1 VAKNQSIG
9 SKAGE
14 ASKDCLETEEAHTNQ
29 SCSES
34 SEGL

>member
-1 VAKNQSIG
+1 MAKNQSTG

-14 ASKDCLETEEAHTNQ
+14 ALKDCIVTEEAHTNQ